1 MKLLLSSFL
10 FFFACTP
17 SGGTPITTWP
27 PTDADAAMSAPDG
40 GDPCSLACA
49 KIADAGC
56 LPGLTSVQCATA
68 CSRDQAQGV
77 AAQLSPACVLAAKSL
92 TALQACGACQ

>member
-17 SGGTPITTWP
+17 SGGTPITNWP
-27 PTDADAAMSAPDG
+27 PTDADAAMVLDG

>member
-1 MKLLLSSFL
+1 MKLLLSSF
-10 FFFACTP
+10 FFLFACTP
-17 SGGTPITTWP
+17 SGGTPITNWP
-27 PTDADAAMSAPDG
+27 PTDADAAMVLDG

>member
-10 FFFACTP
+10 FLFACTP

-27 PTDADAAMSAPDG
+27 PTDADAAMYAPDG

-56 LPGLTSVQCATA
+56 MPLPVVQCATA
-68 CSRDQAQGV
+68 CARDQAQGF
-77 AAQLSPACVLAAKSL
+77 ATQLSPACVLAATSL